1 MKAIVVEHR
10 GDLGS
15 LKEFPRPNYASNEI
29 LVRVTV
35 AGVNPMDWKV
45 RDRGDRA
52 PPFVLGQDFAGVV
65 SAAGDRV
72 SKYREGERVFGIAR
86 NHGAYAQYT
95 VVPED
100 DHVQPVAKIP
110 DDVADA
116 DAAALPTAGLTALAA
131 IDELAVGKGTTL
143 LVLGATGGVGG
154 FAVQMA
160 RDRGAFVIGT
170 ARDSNESLARD
181 FGVEEFVAYN
191 RDNVNQKVRAAHP
204 AGVDA
209 VLDLVDDAPGMRLV
223 AELVRDG
230 GRAVSTIGSADAG
243 WFAQRK
249 IIAVNLIMPRT
260 PESSNTGL
268 RNLAELL
275 EQGRLRVLISSER
288 PLAEAVNALAESQAG
303 TIDGKLVLTVK

>member
-15 LKEFPRPNYASNEI
+15 LREFPQPSFASHEI
-29 LVRVTV
+29 LVRVTA

-52 PPFVLGQDFAGVV
+52 LPFVLGQDFAGVV

-72 SKYREGERVFGIAR
+72 SKFRVGERVFGIAR
-86 NHGAYAQYT
+86 NHGAYAEYT

-110 DDVADA
+110 DDVGDA

-131 IDELAVGKGTTL
+131 MNALAIAKGTTL
-143 LVLGATGGVGG
+143 LVLGATGGVGS

-170 ARDSNESLARD
+170 ARDSNEILAHD
-181 FGVEEFVAYN
+181 LGVEEFVAYN
-191 RDNVNQKVRAAHP
+191 RDNVNEKVGAAHP
-204 AGVDA
+204 DGIDA
-209 VLDLVDDAPGMRLV
+209 LLDLVDDAPGMNQV

-230 GRAVSTIGSADAG
+230 GRAASTIGSADVD
-243 WFAQRK
+243 WFAQRN
-249 IIAVNLIMPRT
+249 IVAVNLAMPRT
-260 PESSNTGL
+260 PESSQTGL
-268 RNLAELL
+268 RNLVELI

-288 PLAEAVNALAESQAG
+288 PLADGANALAESKAG
-303 TIDGKLVLTVK
+303 TIDGKLVLTVR

>member
-1 MKAIVVEHR
+1 MKAIVVEYR
-10 GDLGS
+10 GDVGS
-15 LKEFPRPNYASNEI
+15 LRAFPKPGFASNEI
-29 LVRVTV
+29 LVRVTA

-45 RDRGDRA
+45 RDRGDRT

-72 SKYREGERVFGIAR
+72 SKYLEGERVFGIAR
-86 NHGAYAQYT
+86 NHGAYAEYT
-95 VVPED
+95 VAPED

-110 DDVADA
+110 DGVGDA

-131 IDELAVGKGTTL
+131 MDALAVAKGTTL

-181 FGVEEFVAYN
+181 LGVEEFIAYN
-191 RDNVNQKVRAAHP
+191 RDNVNEKVRAAHP
-204 AGVDA
+204 AGIDA
-209 VLDLVDDAPGMRLV
+209 VLDLVDDTAGMKQI

-230 GRAVSTIGSADAG
+230 GRAISTIGSADVD

-249 IIAVNLIMPRT
+249 IVAINLALPRT
-260 PESSNTGL
+260 PESSNAGL
-268 RNLAELL
+268 RNLVELL
-275 EQGRLRVLISSER
+275 EQGRLRVMISSER
-288 PLAEAVNALAESQAG
+288 PLADAATALAESKAG
-303 TIDGKLVLTVK
+303 TIDGKLVLTVT

>member
-15 LKEFPRPNYASNEI
+15 LREFPQPSFASHEI
-29 LVRVTV
+29 LVRVTA

-52 PPFVLGQDFAGVV
+52 LPFVLGQDFAGVV

-72 SKYREGERVFGIAR
+72 SKFRVGERVFGIAR
-86 NHGAYAQYT
+86 NHGAYAEYT

-110 DDVADA
+110 DDVGDA

-131 IDELAVGKGTTL
+131 MSALAIAKGTTL
-143 LVLGATGGVGG
+143 LVLGATGGVGS

-170 ARDSNESLARD
+170 ARDSNEILAHD
-181 FGVEEFVAYN
+181 LGVEEFVEYN
-191 RDNVNQKVRAAHP
+191 RDNVNEKVGAAHP
-204 AGVDA
+204 DGIDA
-209 VLDLVDDAPGMRLV
+209 LLDLVDDARNEPGCRTGPRRRQSCFDHRLGRRG
-223 AELVRDG
+223 LVCAAQHRCGQSRNAANSRILAD
-230 GRAVSTIGSADAG
+230 RAT
-243 WFAQRK
+243 
-249 IIAVNLIMPRT
+249 
-260 PESSNTGL
+260 ES
-268 RNLAELL
+268 R
-275 EQGRLRVLISSER
+275 
-288 PLAEAVNALAESQAG
+288 G
-303 TIDGKLVLTVK
+303 TD